1 MSAPNPAPYYRHSRH
16 RSITGPLVI
25 IAIGIIFLLHNIG
38 VLPAAAFWMWL
49 ARWWPVVLIA
59 LGLVKLVE
67 YMWARQTGT
76 PAPRVGVGLVFLVL
90 FLIVLGNAT
99 HHLSDVNWRG
109 VHNQIAA
116 ENPDFGD
123 FLDGMWGNSYEFTG
137 NFASP
142 VTRGSQVKVL
152 GYRGDITVKASPDD
166 QAHAIVRKKIRSD
179 SQENANRLDQAT
191 QAKFIQQGGILL
203 LDLSSGDYQRGSFDL
218 DLELPRQASLSLT
231 NHVGDIVVDQRD
243 ASVQISTDRGDINLT
258 GIKGDATVQARGRSS
273 FTARNIA
280 GNVSLDGTISDCD
293 VSDVGGT
300 VTLSGTFLG
309 DMQLA
314 RIAKQVHFTS
324 SRTDLQF
331 ARLDGT
337 FTMAV
342 DDLRASSITGP
353 FKIDT
358 RSKGIHLEEVSG
370 PVQINNRNAT
380 VEVSP
385 KAPLGPI
392 DITNVHG
399 EVDLTVPSAAGFQL
413 NAESMGGEIESDF
426 NIDVDNSHNN
436 ATATGTVGRGGP
448 EVRLRAD
455 HGTIQIRKE

>member
-1 MSAPNPAPYYRHSRH
+1 MSAPNPAPYYRYYRQ

-25 IAIGIIFLLHNIG
+25 IALGVVFLLHNIG
-38 VLPAAAFWMWL
+38 VLHAATFWIWL
-49 ARWWPVVLIA
+49 GRWWPVVLIA

-67 YMWARQTGT
+67 YMWARQTGA
-76 PAPRVGVGLVFLVL
+76 PAPRVGAGLVVLVL
-90 FLIVLGNAT
+90 FLIFLGTAT
-99 HHLSDVNWRG
+99 RHLSDVNWHGVRG
-109 VHNQIAA
+109 QITADDP
-116 ENPDFGD
+116 EFGD
-123 FLDGMWGNSYEFTG
+123 FIDGLWGNSYEFTD

-142 VTRGSQVKVL
+142 VAKGSQVKIIA
-152 GYRGDITVKASPDD
+152 YRGDITVKASPDD

-179 SQENANRLDQAT
+179 SQDSANRLDQST
-191 QAKFIQQGGILL
+191 QPKLSQQGGILL
-203 LDLSSGDYQRGSFDL
+203 LDLSGGDYQRGSFDL
-218 DLELPRQASLSLT
+218 DLELPRQTSLSIN

-243 ASVQISTDRGDINLT
+243 ANVQISTDRGDINLT

-280 GNVSLDGTISDCD
+280 GNVSLDGTISDSDISD
-293 VSDVGGT
+293 VSGT
-300 VTLSGTFLG
+300 VTMSGTFLG

-331 ARLDGT
+331 ARLDGA

-358 RSKGIHLEEVSG
+358 RSKGIHLEDVTG

-399 EVDLTVPSAAGFQL
+399 EVDLTLPPTAGFQL

-426 NIDVDNSHNN
+426 NINLDNSHNN

-455 HGTIQIRKE
+455 HGTIQIRKQ

>member
-1 MSAPNPAPYYRHSRH
+1 MSAPNPAPYYRYYRH
-16 RSITGPLVI
+16 RSITGPLVL
-25 IAIGIIFLLHNIG
+25 IAVGLIFLLHNIG
-38 VLPAAAFWMWL
+38 VLHAATFWIWL
-49 ARWWPVVLIA
+49 GHWWPLVLIA
-59 LGLVKLVE
+59 LGLVKLLE

-76 PAPRVGVGLVFLVL
+76 PAPRVGAGLVVLVL
-90 FLIVLGNAT
+90 FLIFLGTAT
-99 HHLSDVNWRG
+99 RHLSDVNWRG
-109 VHNQIAA
+109 VRGQITADDP
-116 ENPDFGD
+116 EFGD
-123 FLDGMWGNSYEFTG
+123 FIDGLWGKSYEFTG

-142 VTRGSQVKVL
+142 VTKGSQVKL
-152 GYRGDITVKASPDD
+152 IGYRGDITVKASPDD
-166 QAHAIVRKKIRSD
+166 QAHTIVRKKIRSD
-179 SQENANRLDQAT
+179 SQDDANRLDQAT
-191 QAKFIQQGGILL
+191 QPKFVEQGGILL
-203 LDLSSGDYQRGSFDL
+203 LDLSGSDYQRGSFNL
-218 DLELPRQASLSLT
+218 DLELPRQTSLSIT

-243 ASVQISTDRGDINLT
+243 ASVEIATDRGDVNLT
-258 GIKGDATVQARGRSS
+258 GIKGNATVQARGRSS
-273 FTARNIA
+273 FSARNVA
-280 GNVSLDGTISDCD
+280 GNLSLDGTISDCD
-293 VSDVGGT
+293 ISDVSGT

-337 FTMAV
+337 FSMAV
-342 DDLRASSITGP
+342 DDLRANSITGP

-399 EVDLTVPSAAGFQL
+399 EVDLTLPPTAGFQL
-413 NAESMGGEIESDF
+413 NAETVGGEIETDYTI
-426 NIDVDNSHNN
+426 NVDNSHNN
-436 ATATGTVGRGGP
+436 ATATGTVGKGGP
-448 EVRLRAD
+448 DVRLRAD
-455 HGTIQIRKE
+455 HGTIQIRKQ